1 MFEQINLFAVIV
13 MLVISSYEDIKTR
26 EVRLLTQG
34 FLLFQVSLYI
44 IYIFIVNPRTGLW
57 RLLIGLLVLSW
68 AYYMY
73 KRDALGG
80 ADAKIIS
87 MVSVY
92 SSSFPM
98 VLVYGTMCCIPIIA
112 VLKNKN
118 WINRQYIIP
127 MIPIISILFIIGM
140 IFENGLLT

>member
-1 MFEQINLFAVIV
+1 MFYEINQLMV
-13 MLVISSYEDIKTR
+13 LVLLAIASYEDIKTR

-44 IYIFIVNPRTGLW
+44 IYVFIVNPRTGLW

-87 MVSVY
+87 MLSVY

-98 VLVYGTMCCIPIIA
+98 ILVYGTMCCIPIIA
-112 VLKNKN
+112 ILKNKN
-118 WINRQYIIP
+118 WINRQYVVP
-127 MIPIISILFIIGM
+127 MIPIISILFIIG
-140 IFENGLLT
+140 LLV